1 MISAYRSGETLIV
14 FSPAVSAVRKAS
26 MREKGSQPPGE
37 QKRTRTGG
45 EPQPRRHTA
54 LLDTRHHSD
63 TTLTAKTWTLSLGAR
78 PSAGPHEWQGQG
90 SAVPIVFH
98 PDNSHR
104 SGGLRKL
111 WWLRHSP
118 RESWGAGAAQLCSRR
133 DSNPQGGR
141 IRVAVGAEVVFS
153 ALPVVWK
160 GRAVVSGGTAV

>member
-98 PDNSHR
+98 PDNSHH
-104 SGGLRKL
+104 SGIYANSGVYATVLAKVGGLELHNSARDGTRIHREAGFGLPSARKWSSL
-111 WWLRHSP
+111 PSP
-118 RESWGAGAAQLCSRR
+118 LFGKV
-133 DSNPQGGR
+133 GR
-141 IRVAVGAEVVFS
+141 
-153 ALPVVWK
+153 W
-160 GRAVVSGGTAV
+160 